1 MTRALLKD
9 TLREIRKTF
18 SRFFSIFA
26 IVAIGVGF
34 FAGVRAT
41 GADMRLTADRYF
53 DQTQLADVRLLSTLG
68 LSQEDVRAVEALD
81 SSGLALLVAL
91 AGRMRDPLV
100 EGAPRGLDEL
110 RAAYRLTP
118 ALSFDAG
125 Q

>member
-1 MTRALLKD
+1 MTAASLQRD
-9 TLREIRKTF
+9 
-18 SRFFSIFA
+18 
-26 IVAIGVGF
+26 
-34 FAGVRAT
+34 
-41 GADMRLTADRYF
+41 GADLRFSGTLDRTAATALWPQAAAALDGARRLD
-53 DQTQLADVRLLSTLG
+53 L
-68 LSQEDVRAVEALD
+68 RAVEALD